1 MSQLFN
7 TILGVISATVIY
19 IIQDA
24 IKNKRNRKALISELE
39 DKQNTEIDVV
49 KEGIK
54 AILHDRILQ
63 KCEYHIQK
71 GYISMDDIQEI
82 EYMNEPY
89 KKLGG
94 NGTAKVAIHKV
105 HELPSEPKIKT
116 GGQEL

>member
-1 MSQLFN
+1 MGSEIFS
-7 TILGVISATVIY
+7 TFLGIVSATVICL
-19 IIQDA
+19 IKDA
-24 IKNKRNRKALISELE
+24 IRNKRTKKSLIAELE
-39 DKQNTEIDVV
+39 KNQNAEIDVV

-71 GYISMDDIQEI
+71 GYITIDDIEEI

-94 NGTAKVAIHKV
+94 NGTVKVAIHKV
-105 HELPSEPKIKT
+105 HDLPPEPKN
-116 GGQEL
+116 

>member
-71 GYISMDDIQEI
+71 GYISMDDICLLYTSSNNYQ
-82 EYMNEPY
+82 
-89 KKLGG
+89 K
-94 NGTAKVAIHKV
+94 
-105 HELPSEPKIKT
+105 
-116 GGQEL
+116 